1 MWKFDL
7 SGACSFYINLNGTY
21 VGVGMISPY
30 LINISM
36 LVGAI
41 ISWGFMWPYIET
53 KKGVWYAADLQETSL
68 RGING
73 YKVLTV

>member
-1 MWKFDL
+1 
-7 SGACSFYINLNGTY
+7 
-21 VGVGMISPY
+21 MISPY

-41 ISWGFMWPYIET
+41 ISWEFMWPYIET
-53 KKGVWYAADLQETSL
+53 KKGIWYAADLQENSL

-73 YKVLTV
+73 YKVLTVKDYDDTYCLLPTPVHGKIR